1 MILEPFII
9 NKITLPNRIVVA
21 PMCQYSAI
29 NGCPSL
35 WHYGHFQQLANSG
48 AGLLMLESTSISMK
62 GRITLKDLVLNNQDQ
77 EIELTRVVNYI
88 RKICKTKIGIQIS
101 HAGRKGCSELPW
113 IKPNYPIKNK
123 FSWKTVSASPIKRD
137 KFWPIPKKLEIK
149 DIYKIINDF
158 KNSALR
164 AKKIGFDCLEIHM
177 AHGYLLHQFFSPIS
191 NKRDDEFGGSFEN
204 RCKLLLET
212 AKNIRSIW
220 PKERILGARIT
231 GSDHLLNGINVE
243 DSIKLVKK
251 LKDIGIDYVC
261 VSSGGIIPITKLS
274 LGPGYQ
280 VYLAEQIKKNTG
292 IITRTAGMITSLK
305 QAEHIVKNKK
315 ADLVA
320 IGREFIKNP
329 TWLVKEMKK
338 LKKDNIYYQYK
349 RCFD

>member
-1 MILEPFII
+1 MILEPFKI
-9 NKITLPNRIVVA
+9 NKITLPNRLVVA

-29 NGCPSL
+29 NSCPSQ

-48 AGLLMLESTSISMK
+48 AGSLIFESTSISMT
-62 GRITLKDLVLNNQDQ
+62 GRITLKDLVLNNQKQ
-77 EIELTRVVNYI
+77 EIEFSKIINYI
-88 RKICKTKIGIQIS
+88 RKISRIKVGIQIS
-101 HAGRKGCSELPW
+101 HAGRKGSSELPW
-113 IKPNYPIKNK
+113 IKSNYPIKNK
-123 FSWKTVSASPIKRD
+123 FSWKTVSASPLKRD
-137 KFWPIPKKLEIK
+137 KHWPTPNELSIE

-164 AKKIGFDCLEIHM
+164 AKKIDFDCLEIHM

-191 NKRDDEFGGSFEN
+191 NKREDDFGGSFEK

-220 PKERILGARIT
+220 PKEKILGARIT
-231 GSDHLLNGINVE
+231 GSDHLLNGIKIE
-243 DSIKLVKK
+243 DCIKLVKK

-274 LGPGYQ
+274 FKPGYQ
-280 VYLAEQIKKNTG
+280 VYLAEQIKKKTG
-292 IITRTAGMITSLK
+292 IITRTAGMITSLR
-305 QAEHIVKNKK
+305 QAEYIVKNKK

-329 TWLVKEMKK
+329 TWLIKEMKK
-338 LKKDNIYYQYK
+338 LKKDIIPNQYK